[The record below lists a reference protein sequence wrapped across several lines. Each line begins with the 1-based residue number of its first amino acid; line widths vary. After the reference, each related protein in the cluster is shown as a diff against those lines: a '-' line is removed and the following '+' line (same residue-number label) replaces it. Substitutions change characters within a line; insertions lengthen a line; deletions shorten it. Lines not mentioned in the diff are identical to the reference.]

1 MTAPRPYS
9 EKPRWD
15 EIGAITVIAGAIAT
29 AASLLVGFA
38 LGAKTG
44 VATIVAGVIIRMAAA
59 MVWEP

>member
-15 EIGAITVIAGAIAT
+15 EIGAVTVVAGAIVT
-29 AASLLVGFA
+29 AVGIA
-38 LGAKTG
+38 AEWPEAGLAG
-44 VATIVAGVIIRMAAA
+44 VLTVVAGLVIRLLAD

>member
-29 AASLLVGFA
+29 AASLLVGFT

-44 VATIVAGVIIRMAAA
+44 VATIVAGIIIRTAAA

>member
-15 EIGAITVIAGAIAT
+15 EIGAITVIAGAIVT
-29 AASLLVGFA
+29 AVG
-38 LGAKTG
+38 
-44 VATIVAGVIIRMAAA
+44 VVAGWPEAGLSGVLTVAAGLVIRLLAD